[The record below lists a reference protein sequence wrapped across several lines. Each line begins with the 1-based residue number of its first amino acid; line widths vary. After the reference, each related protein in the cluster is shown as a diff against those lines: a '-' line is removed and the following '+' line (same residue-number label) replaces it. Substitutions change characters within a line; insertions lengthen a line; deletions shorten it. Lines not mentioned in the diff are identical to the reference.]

1 MEERAVSVIIPTY
14 NERTTLPTLVKRL
27 AQLRPRLPLEL
38 VIVDDG
44 SPDGTGAV
52 ADALGREG
60 LIPITVV
67 HRPGKAGLASAVLA
81 GAAAA
86 HEAIVTVMDSDLSHP
101 PEFLPTLL
109 AAMSDGVDIAIASR
123 YTAGGGIDQWPL
135 HRRAISYVAI
145 RLVRITLGL
154 RVHDPVSGFFA
165 VRRAMLLDQPYD
177 AMGYK
182 ILTEVLA
189 RHPRSRVVEIPY
201 RFVDRQGGSSKLSTK
216 EITTFARLIWR
227 LRRRR

>member
-1 MEERAVSVIIPTY
+1 VIIPTY
-14 NERTTLPTLVKRL
+14 NERTTLPVLVKRL
-27 AQLRPRLPLEL
+27 GLLRPHVSLEL
-38 VIVDDG
+38 VIIDDD

-52 ADALGREG
+52 ADALAREESV
-60 LIPITVV
+60 PMTVV
-67 HRPGKAGLASAVLA
+67 HRSGKGGLASAILA

-86 HEAIVTVMDSDLSHP
+86 HAPILTVMDSDLSHP

-109 AAMSDGVDIAIASR
+109 AAMTDEVDIAIASR
-123 YTAGGGIDQWPL
+123 YVPGGGIDRWPL
-135 HRRAISYVAI
+135 YRRAVSYMATK
-145 RLVRITLGL
+145 LVQIALGL

-165 VRRAMLLDQPYD
+165 VRRDLLLDQPYA

-182 ILTEVLA
+182 ILTEILA
-189 RHPRSRVVEIPY
+189 RHPESRVVEVPY
-201 RFVDRQGGSSKLSTK
+201 RFTDRQGGTSKLSSS